1 MIKTHRI
8 EIKYFCFLLLVA
20 SLFTGCNSSGVT
32 EKTIT
37 SEQALTSVALTVDSK
52 LITVNEVTITPSLTP
67 TPAPSLTATPTISPS
82 STVGSTPSQTPQ
94 SVNPPAPTTC
104 DNAAFVSD
112 VTIPDG
118 TQLSPGDV
126 FTKTWRIQNSGT
138 CTWTSDYAVAFAS
151 GTIMDATTPIAL
163 AVDTVLPGATVD
175 ISVGMV
181 APETAGQYTGYWRM
195 QNASGVD
202 FGVTFFVDILVT
214 SSAGTQESTLE
225 STPSATATSITAT
238 PTRTR
243 RVGPKATPTP

>member
-52 LITVNEVTITPSLTP
+52 LTTVNEVTITPSLTP
-67 TPAPSLTATPTISPS
+67 TPSPSLTVTPTISPS
-82 STVGSTPSQTPQ
+82 STIGSTPSQTPQ
-94 SVNPPAPTTC
+94 SVNPPASTTC

-138 CTWTSDYAVAFAS
+138 CTWTSDYAVAFANGS
-151 GTIMDATTPIAL
+151 IMDATTPIAL
-163 AVDTVLPGATVD
+163 TVDTVLPGATVD
-175 ISVGMV
+175 ISVGMI
-181 APETAGQYTGYWRM
+181 APETVGQYTGYWRM
-195 QNASGVD
+195 QNASEVV
-202 FGVTFFVDILVT
+202 FGVTFYVDILVT
-214 SSAGTQESTLE
+214 NSAGTQESTLE
-225 STPSATATSITAT
+225 STPSPTATGITAT